1 MAKDTSVDLRN
12 QVIYQVFPRQF
23 SATANFKGVTKEL
36 DRIQKLGVDILYL
49 LPIHPIGNFHKKGT
63 LGCPYSI
70 MDYRKINPDLG
81 TMKDFKELISEAHK
95 RDIKVM
101 IDIVFN
107 HTSKDSYI
115 LNAHP
120 EWMFRKNGEISS
132 KVGDWWDVTDLDFS
146 NLALWN
152 ELLRVLRYWAKQGID
167 GYRCDVA
174 SMIPLDFW
182 ILARKELKKI
192 NSNFIL
198 LAESIDFNFIKE
210 IRDAGFDA
218 ASDCE
223 LYQAF
228 DMEYDYDIW
237 SLYDKFLKT
246 KEGLK
251 DWVKGL
257 KCQESLYPKNYIKV
271 HALENHD
278 RERITNFIQDEAQL
292 KNFTALIYLLKGAT
306 FLYAGQEACDKKMES
321 LFDLDPIDWSTLGKY
336 GMSEFMRRCYQIKKD
351 PIVLEG
357 IYKIHD
363 TDQDVIHLTY
373 CFGKDV
379 LECIFNMG
387 NVEGSISTTLL
398 DGRYINI
405 INDEM
410 LEIKDGKL
418 TIDKN
423 PVVMKGQNTFLILK

>member
-1 MAKDTSVDLRN
+1 
-12 QVIYQVFPRQF
+12 
-23 SATANFKGVTKEL
+23 
-36 DRIQKLGVDILYL
+36 
-49 LPIHPIGNFHKKGT
+49 
-63 LGCPYSI
+63 
-70 MDYRKINPDLG
+70 
-81 TMKDFKELISEAHK
+81 
-95 RDIKVM
+95 
-101 IDIVFN
+101 
-107 HTSKDSYI
+107 
-115 LNAHP
+115 
-120 EWMFRKNGEISS
+120 
-132 KVGDWWDVTDLDFS
+132 
-146 NLALWN
+146 
-152 ELLRVLRYWAKQGID
+152 
-167 GYRCDVA
+167 
-174 SMIPLDFW
+174 MIPLYFW